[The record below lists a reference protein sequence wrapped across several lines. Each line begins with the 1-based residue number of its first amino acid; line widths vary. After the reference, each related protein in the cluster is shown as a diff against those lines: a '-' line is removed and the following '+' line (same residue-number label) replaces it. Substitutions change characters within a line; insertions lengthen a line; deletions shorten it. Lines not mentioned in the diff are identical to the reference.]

1 MPDTFPAGTQIS
13 HYRVESLLGAG
24 GMGEVYLAHDLS
36 LDRAVALKVLPGTLA
51 GDASRSRRLI
61 QEAQTASA
69 INHPNVCVIHEVGK
83 SNDGRSFIAME
94 YVEGEL
100 LASRIRAR
108 PLELKETVEIGIQV
122 ADALE
127 EAHSKGIIHRDI
139 KPSNIVIT
147 SRGQAKVL
155 DFGLARMTASDD
167 EVPIS
172 DRSTQART
180 RTGILLGTVEYMSP
194 EQALGREV
202 DARSD
207 IFSFGVVLFEMATG
221 LRPFTGKNPLDTID
235 RIAHAEPEP
244 VSRLNKA
251 VSSELQAIIS
261 KCLEKDPQRRYQ
273 SAGELMQELVAL
285 KQEARPRLNRNARLA
300 LALFSILLVLPL
312 IPSVQ
317 QVMSSRI
324 ETVELPSQKYVA
336 VLPFHVVGD
345 DPTSKAFAD
354 GLIETITSKLSELE
368 QFQQTLIVV
377 PAADV
382 RERGVTSVNTAQATF
397 GVTLVISG
405 SVQRE
410 GNRVRLT
417 LNLSDA
423 KTLRQIGSSV
433 DDYILTTNLP
443 TLQDG
448 VIVKLARMLDLGL
461 RPQMHQVI
469 AAGRTS
475 VPDAYDFYLQ
485 GRGYLQRYDKAEN
498 LDLAAELF
506 TRAVQRDPD
515 YALAYAGLGEL
526 YWRKYEATLDTQWIG
541 PAVANSQK
549 AAQLNDQ
556 LPSVHVTLGMIYTG
570 KGQLD
575 QALAEF
581 QQALNIDSD
590 NDDAQRGL
598 AHAYEASGDIKEAEE
613 AYLKA
618 IALKPA
624 YWAGYARLAGF
635 YYSQRRYEDAITY
648 YSQVIA
654 LTPDSF
660 TAYSDRGTMYVAL
673 ERWAEARRDFERS
686 LAIKPSYAAYSNLG
700 TVSFYEESYS
710 DAAAMY
716 AKAVE
721 LNAKDYRLWGNLAS
735 AHFWTTEADRKSEA
749 RAAYEQAALL
759 AEAIL
764 KVNPSDAAVLTNLSQ
779 YYAMLGRRDKALAL
793 LNRALDLT
801 SADNK
806 LLFRVAEIYE
816 QLGYRQQALSFI
828 AKALEHGY
836 TKAGVERSPTFH
848 ELRADSEFQRLLQA
862 QQQNLRR

>member
-36 LDRAVALKVLPGTLA
+36 LDRSVALKVLPRTLE
-51 GDASRSRRLI
+51 GDAWRSRRLI

-69 INHPNVCVIHEVGK
+69 INHPNVCVIHEVGE

-100 LASRIRAR
+100 LASRIKAR
-108 PLELKETVEIGIQV
+108 PFDLKETVEIGIQV

-147 SRGQAKVL
+147 PKGQAKVL
-155 DFGLARMTASDD
+155 DFGLARMAAPDNP
-167 EVPIS
+167 VPIG

-180 RTGILLGTVEYMSP
+180 ETGILLGTVEYMSP

-202 DARSD
+202 NARSD
-207 IFSFGVVLFEMATG
+207 IFSFGVVLFEMAAG
-221 LRPFTGKNPLDTID
+221 RRPFTGKNPLDTID

-251 VSSELQAIIS
+251 ISSELQAIIS

-285 KQEARPRLNRNARLA
+285 KQEVRPRFNRNMRLILA
-300 LALFSILLVLPL
+300 LLGALLVLPL
-312 IPSVQ
+312 LPSAQ
-317 QVMSSRI
+317 QLISRWL
-324 ETVELPSQKYVA
+324 EVGELPSEKYVA

-345 DPTSKAFAD
+345 DPACKAFAD
-354 GLIETITSKLSELE
+354 GLMETITSKLSELE

-382 RERGVTSVNTAQATF
+382 RERGVTSVSTAQATF
-397 GVTLVISG
+397 GVTLAITG

-423 KTLRQIGSSV
+423 KTLRQVWSLV
-433 DDYILTTNLP
+433 DDYILTNLP
-443 TLQDG
+443 ALQDG
-448 VIVKLARMLDLGL
+448 VIVKLARTLDLGL
-461 RPQMHQVI
+461 RPEMQQVI
-469 AAGRTS
+469 AAGRTK

-485 GRGYLQRYDKAEN
+485 GRGYLQRYDKVEN

-506 TRAVQRDPD
+506 TRAAQKDPE

-526 YWRKYEATLDTQWIG
+526 YWRKYEATLDTQWIES
-541 PAVANSQK
+541 AVANSQR

-556 LPSVHVTLGMIYTG
+556 LPSVHVTLGIVYTG
-570 KGQLD
+570 KGQHD

-581 QQALNIDSD
+581 QQALNIDRD

-598 AHAYEASGDIKEAEE
+598 ARAYEARGDLQQAED

-624 YWAGYARLAGF
+624 YWAGYARLARF
-635 YYSQRRYEDAITY
+635 YYSQRRYEDAVSY

-660 TAYSDRGTMYVAL
+660 KAYSDRGAMYVAL
-673 ERWAEARRDFERS
+673 ERWAEARWDFERS
-686 LAIKPSYAAYSNLG
+686 LAIKPTYAAYSNLG
-700 TVSFYEESYS
+700 TLSFYEERYS
-710 DAAAMY
+710 DAAAMF
-716 AKAVE
+716 AKALE
-721 LNAKDYRLWGNLAS
+721 FNAKDYRLWGNLAS
-735 AHFWTTEADRKSEA
+735 AHFWTSEEDRKSEA
-749 RAAYEQAALL
+749 RSAYKQAALL
-759 AEAIL
+759 AEEIL

-779 YYAMLGRRDKALAL
+779 YYAMLGRRDKALPR
-793 LNRALDLT
+793 LNRALDLAP
-801 SADNK
+801 ADNK
-806 LLFRVAEIYE
+806 LMFRAAEIYE

-828 AKALEHGY
+828 ARALERGY
-836 TKAGVERSPTFH
+836 SKARIVHSPG
-848 ELRADSEFQRLLQA
+848 LSGLANNPEFQRLLQSA
-862 QQQNLRR
+862 GR